1 MDQHVSTTR
10 HCFPTSIQR
19 RLNHQDRHWGDKAET
34 REGMRHK
41 QNGLAGLMHNR
52 YSKDI
57 LPSSCLSRRAV
68 LHGIVFQRQPPRITV
83 THTVEDIMRTA
94 TLIMGSS
101 ERIPTNEFALIDL
114 QVLGT
119 ETPSIF
125 ADVEVAVSS
134 AEEPTSLAAAYG
146 AKKLTHQTVHLQ
158 VLQLT
163 LKDDQFSFHYM
174 GRKSDLVKHNDSN
187 QSGSSN
193 WRGCPWNRRGLSG
206 VASLGGDCIWNSEC
220 RMGELV
226 LPSELLDS

>member
-134 AEEPTSLAAAYG
+134 AEEPTSLAAAYR
-146 AKKLTHQTVHLQ
+146 AKKADPSDITFTSAAAYPQGRPV
-158 VLQLT
+158 QLPLHGKEVRPGKAQRQQPIGEQQLARMPVEPPRT
-163 LKDDQFSFHYM
+163 EWSCEL
-174 GRKSDLVKHNDSN
+174 GR
-187 QSGSSN
+187 
-193 WRGCPWNRRGLSG
+193 
-206 VASLGGDCIWNSEC
+206 
-220 RMGELV
+220 
-226 LPSELLDS
+226 